1 MDILNN
7 LEILAYGQIIWEV
20 DFPFCA
26 LLLLLVCEG
35 RHRWF
40 GAALGSL
47 VVGGAPS
54 SGLS

>member
-7 LEILAYGQIIWEV
+7 LEILAYGQNIWEV
-20 DFPFCA
+20 GFPFCA
-26 LLLLLVCEG
+26 LLLLLVYEG